1 MREMREMTDPA
12 QQESV
17 IDLYQALAA
26 ITRAM
31 LGAAHA
37 EDWDLLVA
45 LESGCAAHVATL
57 QREEQLLLLA
67 EQPLSMQ
74 QRKASLIEQMLADDG
89 ELRRLIAARMAQL
102 SNKVSSARTE
112 RKLSRAYGG

>member
-1 MREMREMTDPA
+1 MHEIADPA

-17 IDLYQALAA
+17 IDLYQALAG

-31 LGAAHA
+31 LGAARA
-37 EDWDLLVA
+37 EEWDLLVA

-57 QREEQLLLLA
+57 QRQEKLLLK
-67 EQPLSMQ
+67 QPLTMQ
-74 QRKASLIEQMLADDG
+74 QRKASLIKQTLADDG
-89 ELRRLIAARMAQL
+89 ELRRLIADRMAQL
-102 SNKVSSARTE
+102 SNKVNSTRTE

>member
-1 MREMREMTDPA
+1 MTDPA

-74 QRKASLIEQMLADDG
+74 QSARKASLIEQMLADDG